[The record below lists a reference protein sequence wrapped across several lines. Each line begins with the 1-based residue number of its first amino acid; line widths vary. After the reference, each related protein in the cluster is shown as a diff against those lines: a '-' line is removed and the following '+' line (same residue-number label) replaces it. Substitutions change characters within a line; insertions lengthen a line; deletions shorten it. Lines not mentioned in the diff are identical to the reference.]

1 MRTAAARPA
10 FLQKTCRRTLGTLYI
25 CTCAR
30 SVALGPDARRPSTG
44 LPSTIVFLQKGPN
57 FCVARSTSCYLPGA
71 RAKCRTTSQR
81 KSAVSIAS
89 ACGRP
94 LAVLI
99 SGSFG
104 LGPGRFGLASTS
116 GFSMVSSDEAQ
127 DAVVAASVDACKKIN
142 VFAKEVLHTRGG
154 RIGSGMGTLLEALW
168 GYFTNHGI
176 GGRFQGDD
184 RCELAWMYGHEYNDF
199 ALVLS
204 CEEWKPETR
213 QGELLRVETKSMVA
227 SADESK
233 AHFDQIQRQLT
244 EFDLLTILVWDWVK
258 LDDARVC
265 PQILD
270 HFVAPALPIA
280 KLRDA
285 LHLARGGSF
294 VDPKKCPDKC
304 EPKHCKHAGEPL
316 NEKGKRERLSGPEAC
331 RVSQKVSYAANFGG
345 MVRMLKTDSENAR
358 KILRIAR
365 RDDDVAHAYVS
376 FIHRC
381 FPKEELNQ
389 YTADEWRQLAAL
401 VGVQGTAGLKK
412 DELVQSIRQQYPQYR
427 KQLRD
432 LSKRIAVPQ
441 PTPEDVSEG
450 GIPHAG
456 TPLESPCSDQAS
468 AELSDAERAGDLQTL
483 LRQIRDGS
491 GPS

>member
-1 MRTAAARPA
+1 
-10 FLQKTCRRTLGTLYI
+10 
-25 CTCAR
+25 
-30 SVALGPDARRPSTG
+30 
-44 LPSTIVFLQKGPN
+44 
-57 FCVARSTSCYLPGA
+57 
-71 RAKCRTTSQR
+71 
-81 KSAVSIAS
+81 
-89 ACGRP
+89 
-94 LAVLI
+94 
-99 SGSFG
+99 
-104 LGPGRFGLASTS
+104 
-116 GFSMVSSDEAQ
+116 MVSSDNAQ

-176 GGRFQGDD
+176 GGQFQGDD
-184 RCELAWMYGHEYNDF
+184 QCELAWMYGHEYNDF

-204 CEEWKPETR
+204 CQEWKPATR
-213 QGELLRVETKSMVA
+213 DGELLRVETKSMVA

-233 AHFDQIQRQLT
+233 AHFDQIQQQLT
-244 EFDLLTILVWDWVK
+244 EFDLLAILVWDWVS
-258 LDDARVC
+258 LDNVRVC

-294 VDPKKCPDKC
+294 VDPARCPDNC
-304 EPKHCKHAGEPL
+304 QPGRCTHVGEPL
-316 NEKGKRERLSGPEAC
+316 NEQGKRERLSGPEAC

-345 MVRMLKTDSENAR
+345 MVRMLKTDSEAAR
-358 KILRIAR
+358 TILRDAR
-365 RDDDVAHAYVS
+365 REDEVAHAYIS

-389 YTADEWRQLAAL
+389 YTAAEWRQLAELLDFKA
-401 VGVQGTAGLKK
+401 TAGLKK
-412 DELVQSIRQQYPQYR
+412 NELVESIRHHYPHYR
-427 KQLRD
+427 EQLRD
-432 LSKRIAVPQ
+432 LTKQIEAPQ
-441 PTPEDVSEG
+441 AMPEDVSEG

-456 TPLESPCSDQAS
+456 TPLESPCKDQAS
-468 AELSDAERAGDLQTL
+468 AELADVERAGDLQTL

-491 GPS
+491 GLP